1 MRTFFCTSGR
11 STSGSG
17 TVLPTET
24 LRQEN
29 GETFV
34 YISEES
40 TSWRYETTAR
50 RVRVTVLEQNE
61 SWTAVSGLSGDAPV
75 VQYAT
80 RALNADGGPVRLW
93 EGTA

>member
-1 MRTFFCTSGR
+1 M
-11 STSGSG
+11 
-17 TVLPTET
+17 
-24 LRQEN
+24 
-29 GETFV
+29 
-34 YISEES
+34 
-40 TSWRYETTAR
+40 
-50 RVRVTVLEQNE
+50 TVLEQNE

>member
-1 MRTFFCTSGR
+1 MLEAAA
-11 STSGSG
+11 
-17 TVLPTET
+17 TVLPVAGSMIWASI
-24 LRQEN
+24 LDRA
-29 GETFV
+29 
-34 YISEES
+34 
-40 TSWRYETTAR
+40 RTTAR
-50 RVRVTVLEQNE
+50 RGRVTGLEQNE